1 MKRFKHSGA
10 FGDLIYSLPTV
21 KHFGGGEFYLHLNQI
36 DWIGKHYY
44 GSSPDPFHQGRMTEK
59 DYDFMYDFM
68 MEQDYIDKFDT
79 LDVKYTEITH
89 DLDRFR
95 RLFVGHPTNYID
107 IYNATFNIYEDA
119 RQRVNTEPWLTV
131 HRPHE
136 FTNPTCV
143 INRSARWS
151 HPDSLA
157 GWTALREQHEDAVF
171 VGLPSEHT
179 SFCEFTGWDV
189 DYVETTTMLELA
201 QIIAGAQ
208 AFAGNQSQC
217 YALAVGLGVAKID
230 LETRRDMP
238 LERNECYFPQR
249 THIKYF

>member
-1 MKRFKHSGA
+1 M
-10 FGDLIYSLPTV
+10 

-136 FTNPTCV
+136 FTNPPIV
-143 INRSARWS
+143 FAA
-151 HPDSLA
+151 A
-157 GWTALREQHEDAVF
+157 GPESVKTTA
-171 VGLPSEHT
+171 GLP
-179 SFCEFTGWDV
+179 
-189 DYVETTTMLELA
+189 LA
-201 QIIAGAQ
+201 R
-208 AFAGNQSQC
+208 
-217 YALAVGLGVAKID
+217 AKPSAISKAA
-230 LETRRDMP
+230 RS
-238 LERNECYFPQR
+238 
-249 THIKYF
+249 